1 MAAPRKP
8 KKEAPKP
15 EQQDQPALRLEYW
28 EPEKLNDHPLNW
40 KRHPESQTKPLR
52 ELIDG
57 VGWAGAVLVNEATG
71 KMLDG
76 HARKKIT
83 RPGEKV
89 PVLIG
94 SWTEEQERLILAT
107 LDPIGALAQ
116 KDSSALTS
124 LLQSM
129 EAESEALDLVLE
141 ELRAGAELE
150 VTILGQ
156 LNVPGQGSP
165 SGSTQRSMGD
175 RKKQIK
181 AVLYVDELGP
191 FEQAI
196 AATGKKNRGEAI
208 LEVCN
213 FYLGRSRAEG

>member
-1 MAAPRKP
+1 MRAKKKVEEP
-8 KKEAPKP
+8 KAEQP
-15 EQQDQPALRLEYW
+15 EQPALRLEW
-28 EPEKLNDHPLNW
+28 RTPQELVENPRNWRTHPAG
-40 KRHPESQTKPLR
+40 QTKALQGVMQ
-52 ELIDG
+52 E
-57 VGWAGAVLVNEATG
+57 VGWAGALLYNEASG

-94 SWTEEQERLILAT
+94 SWTEAQEKLILAT

-116 KDSSALTS
+116 KDSAALVN
-124 LLQSM
+124 LMESM
-129 EAESEALDLVLE
+129 EAESEALDRVID
-141 ELRAGAELE
+141 ELRAGAQLE
-150 VTILGQ
+150 VTILGH
-156 LNVPGQGSP
+156 LSAATPEASASP
-165 SGSTQRSMGD
+165 RSMGD
-175 RKKQIK
+175 KKKQIK
-181 AVLYVDELGP
+181 AVLYVDEIGP

-213 FYLGRSRAEG
+213 SYLGRPSAEG